1 MKLSLNR
8 RWFPL
13 LGAFAAYI
21 AWDLVDHQILT
32 PRSPAWLC
40 YMIDWGVA
48 GMAGWSI
55 FVLLER
61 QYQRAIPMVDS
72 TTINLPPA
80 VFAQLTQ
87 AAQSLQ
93 SEIQELQQAI
103 GNSINEEGIQQQRNL
118 RQALVASYRAQ
129 AILEEVSGIVDK
141 PQVTPPPVEQLITQ
155 RS

>member
-1 MKLSLNR
+1 MKVSLNR

-21 AWDLVDHQILT
+21 AWDLVDHQVLT
-32 PRSPAWLC
+32 PRSPVWLC
-40 YMIDWGVA
+40 YLIDWGVA

-55 FVLLER
+55 FLLLER
-61 QYQRAIPMVDS
+61 QYQHKKPLIDAS
-72 TTINLPPA
+72 TINLPPA

-87 AAQSLQ
+87 AAQGLQ
-93 SEIQELQQAI
+93 GEIQELQQAI
-103 GNSINEEGIQQQRNL
+103 GNSINEEGIQQQRSL

-141 PQVTPPPVEQLITQ
+141 PQVAPPPVEQLITQ